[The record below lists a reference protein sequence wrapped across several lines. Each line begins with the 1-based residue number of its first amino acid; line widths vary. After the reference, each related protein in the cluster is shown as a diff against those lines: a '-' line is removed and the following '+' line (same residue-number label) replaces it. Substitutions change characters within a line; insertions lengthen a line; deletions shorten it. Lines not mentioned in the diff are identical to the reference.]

1 MEEEKN
7 GNKLPIKKSKI
18 PNRTYKKSN
27 TLLNRHISINRFKA
41 KINYEKIIP
50 KQRIIK
56 SREKEVKK
64 DDNIFP
70 IIKKNSFNKKIIKN
84 NSPKPN
90 LKIINKAHQNLVLPN
105 FDYKKKIINKINNFK
120 DTNNTNINNINIKSD
135 ENNDLNDE
143 NNKNNDI
150 IIKYIEEFINLINSL
165 PNKNLFISLLNTF
178 NKKHIINYELN
189 TSLKNITDENFITC
203 TKHIFILITCFIFL
217 SKDELSYKFNNQI
230 LKEYSEQFI
239 FVALKNLKLKSSQ
252 KFKTLMNRIKP
263 NKKTFTQII
272 NSIIKLLYNN
282 KNEYS
287 ILKNALNQMITNIQ
301 KYSVS
306 EISNIINNTLLYNY
320 NHINTKIN
328 SINKTKKAS
337 KSKEKQNQ
345 IEELIP
351 SEPYIKTKMTKKFCM
366 VLDIDETIT
375 HTLKLPMG
383 DYFLVRPG
391 VHDFLQEMKK
401 YFEIIIFTSSPK
413 NYADNI
419 LDKIDP
425 NGECIKFR
433 LYRRHAIYENGECVK
448 KLSMIGRDLKK
459 IVFVDNLKLNAKY
472 NPNNLYHI
480 KSWYSDIEDNELIK
494 LKDKLKDIVTCGVY
508 DDDITKG
515 LIGL

>member
-7 GNKLPIKKSKI
+7 VNKLPIKKSKI
-18 PNRTYKKSN
+18 PNRTFKKSN

-50 KQRIIK
+50 QQRIIK

-64 DDNIFP
+64 EDSIFP
-70 IIKKNSFNKKIIKN
+70 KIKNNSFNKKIIKN
-84 NSPKPN
+84 NNSKPN
-90 LKIINKAHQNLVLPN
+90 LKMINKENQNLILPN
-105 FDYKKKIINKINNFK
+105 FDYKKKILNKINNFK
-120 DTNNTNINNINIKSD
+120 DTNNTNINNINIKSN
-135 ENNDLNDE
+135 EKNNLNDE
-143 NNKNNDI
+143 KNKNNEI

-165 PNKNLFISLLNTF
+165 TNKNLFISLLNTY
-178 NKKHIINYELN
+178 NKKHILNYELN
-189 TSLKNITDENFITC
+189 TSLKNITDENFIIF

-217 SKDELSYKFNNQI
+217 SKDESSYKFNNQR
-230 LKEYSEQFI
+230 LKELSEQFI
-239 FVALKNLKLKSSQ
+239 FVALKNLKIKTSQ

-263 NKKTFTQII
+263 NKKTYTQII

-287 ILKNALNQMITNIQ
+287 ALKSALNQIITNIS
-301 KYSVS
+301 KFSLS
-306 EISNIINNTLLYNY
+306 EIANIINNTLLYNY
-320 NHINTKIN
+320 NHIATKIN
-328 SINKTKKAS
+328 LINKKTS
-337 KSKEKQNQ
+337 KSKDKQNQ
-345 IEELIP
+345 LEELIP
-351 SEPYIKTKMTKKFCM
+351 SEPYIKTKMAKKFCM

-391 VHDFLQEMKK
+391 VQDFLNEMKN

-419 LDKIDP
+419 LDKIDLD
-425 NGECIKFR
+425 GEFIKYR
-433 LYRRHAIYENGECVK
+433 LYRRHAIYENGDCVK

-459 IVFVDNLKLNAKY
+459 IVFVDILKSNAKY